1 MILDPLADLLTR
13 VRNGQRI
20 FHETVRVPGSKQAAN
35 ILAVLAEERFI
46 SGFERVSVEGR
57 GGYDL
62 LVHLRYSADG
72 RPMIR
77 EAKRVSKSGRRVYA
91 KVDELRKVRAGLGI
105 SIISTPL
112 GVMTDTSARRARVG
126 GEILMS
132 IW

>member
-13 VRNGQRI
+13 IRNSQRMS
-20 FHETVRVPGSKQAAN
+20 HDTVRVPGSKQAAN

-46 SGFERVSVEGR
+46 SGFEEVSVEGR

-62 LVHLRYSADG
+62 IVHLRYSADG

-77 EAKRVSKSGRRVYA
+77 ECKRVSKSGRRVYA
-91 KVDELRKVRAGLGI
+91 RVDELRKIRAGLGI
-105 SIISTPL
+105 SIVSTPL
-112 GVMTDTSARRARVG
+112 GVMTDAAARRARVG
-126 GEILMS
+126 GEILMA